1 MKSRSLGYLAA
12 ALGIVLTAVGLW
24 LAKTFPE
31 AAGAMAA
38 LPYVLIGLGCGAF
51 GHGVGA
57 LANAA
62 VFRKHPDIAREKAI
76 EEKDERNV
84 AILNRAKA
92 KALDMMFYVFGA
104 LMVSLAL
111 MGADTASYCCWSP
124 PTCSWPGAWCT
135 ICASIRRR
143 CERPRGKESA
153 SRAAVCILWYGFFPH
168 DMINYEH
175 LNKGGSPHA

>member
-1 MKSRSLGYLAA
+1 MKAKLFGWGIAAVGVALAA
-12 ALGIVLTAVGLW
+12 AGLW

-31 AAGAMAA
+31 AAGPMAA

-62 VFRKHPDIAREKAI
+62 AFRKHPDLAREKAI

-84 AILNRAKA
+84 AIFNRAKA
-92 KALDMMFYVFGA
+92 KALDRMFYVFGA

-111 MGADTASYCCWSP
+111 MGVDIGVVLLLVAAYLFVAGCMVYYMCKYQKEMRAFQTAFSRRKTSRGACHRMFFTVQGDTAY
-124 PTCSWPGAWCT
+124 
-135 ICASIRRR
+135 SIRR
-143 CERPRGKESA
+143 
-153 SRAAVCILWYGFFPH
+153 
-168 DMINYEH
+168 
-175 LNKGGSPHA
+175 

>member
-62 VFRKHPDIAREKAI
+62 VFRRHPDIAREKAI

-84 AILNRAKA
+84 AILDRAKA

-111 MGADTASYCCWSP
+111 MGANIGIVLLLVAAYLFVAGCMVYYMCKYQ
-124 PTCSWPGAWCT
+124 
-135 ICASIRRR
+135 
-143 CERPRGKESA
+143 KE
-153 SRAAVCILWYGFFPH
+153 
-168 DMINYEH
+168 M
-175 LNKGGSPHA
+175 

>member
-1 MKSRSLGYLAA
+1 MKTKSLGYLAA

-38 LPYVLIGLGCGAF
+38 LPYVLIGLGCG
-51 GHGVGA
+51 VGA

-62 VFRKHPDIAREKAI
+62 VFRRHPDIAREKAI

-92 KALDMMFYVFGA
+92 KALDRMFYVFGA

-111 MGADTASYCCWSP
+111 MGADIGIVLLLVAAYLFVAGCMVYYLCKYQ
-124 PTCSWPGAWCT
+124 
-135 ICASIRRR
+135 
-143 CERPRGKESA
+143 KE
-153 SRAAVCILWYGFFPH
+153 
-168 DMINYEH
+168 M
-175 LNKGGSPHA
+175 

>member
-38 LPYVLIGLGCGAF
+38 LPYALIGLGCGAF

-92 KALDMMFYVFGA
+92 KALDRMFYVFGA

-111 MGADTASYCCWSP
+111 MGADIGIVLLLVAAYLFVAGCMVYYLCKYQ
-124 PTCSWPGAWCT
+124 
-135 ICASIRRR
+135 
-143 CERPRGKESA
+143 KE
-153 SRAAVCILWYGFFPH
+153 
-168 DMINYEH
+168 M
-175 LNKGGSPHA
+175 

>member
-1 MKSRSLGYLAA
+1 MYKDQANTILACVIQAAGGLAILLWTNPVLAA
-12 ALGIVLTAVGLW
+12 WGLATGIGYMWIGFLNWKRMYGYENRQR
-24 LAKTFPE
+24 E

-62 VFRKHPDIAREKAI
+62 VFRKYPDVAREKAI

-111 MGADTASYCCWSP
+111 MGADTGIVLLLVAAYLFVAGCMVYYMCKYQ
-124 PTCSWPGAWCT
+124 
-135 ICASIRRR
+135 
-143 CERPRGKESA
+143 KE
-153 SRAAVCILWYGFFPH
+153 
-168 DMINYEH
+168 M
-175 LNKGGSPHA
+175 

>member
-1 MKSRSLGYLAA
+1 MKAKLFGWGIAAVGVALAA
-12 ALGIVLTAVGLW
+12 AGLW

-31 AAGAMAA
+31 AAGPMAA

-62 VFRKHPDIAREKAI
+62 VFRKHPDVAREKAI

-84 AILNRAKA
+84 AIFNRAKA
-92 KALDMMFYVFGA
+92 KALDRMFYVFGA

-111 MGADTASYCCWSP
+111 MGADIGIVLLLVAAYLFVAGCMVYYMCKYQ
-124 PTCSWPGAWCT
+124 
-135 ICASIRRR
+135 
-143 CERPRGKESA
+143 KE
-153 SRAAVCILWYGFFPH
+153 
-168 DMINYEH
+168 M
-175 LNKGGSPHA
+175 

>member
-1 MKSRSLGYLAA
+1 
-12 ALGIVLTAVGLW
+12 
-24 LAKTFPE
+24 
-31 AAGAMAA
+31 MAA

-111 MGADTASYCCWSP
+111 MGADIGVVLLLVAAYLFVAGCMVYYMCKYQ
-124 PTCSWPGAWCT
+124 
-135 ICASIRRR
+135 
-143 CERPRGKESA
+143 KE
-153 SRAAVCILWYGFFPH
+153 
-168 DMINYEH
+168 M
-175 LNKGGSPHA
+175 

>member
-76 EEKDERNV
+76 E
-84 AILNRAKA
+84 I
-92 KALDMMFYVFGA
+92 
-104 LMVSLAL
+104 
-111 MGADTASYCCWSP
+111 
-124 PTCSWPGAWCT
+124 
-135 ICASIRRR
+135 
-143 CERPRGKESA
+143 
-153 SRAAVCILWYGFFPH
+153 
-168 DMINYEH
+168 
-175 LNKGGSPHA
+175 